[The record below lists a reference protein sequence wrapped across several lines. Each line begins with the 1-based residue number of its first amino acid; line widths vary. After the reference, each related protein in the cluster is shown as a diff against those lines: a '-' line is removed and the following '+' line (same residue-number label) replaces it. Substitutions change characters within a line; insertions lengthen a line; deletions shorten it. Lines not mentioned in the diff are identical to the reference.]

1 MRTFWRFFPTAASLM
16 PRLLSLSTLLL
27 ARSLQ
32 MPELLIESAGIYV
45 VAQMQAVETSA
56 AGNSH
61 RGNGA
66 ATPPPV
72 KAASPTVL
80 TTARETMPPKAK
92 G

>member
-32 MPELLIESAGIYV
+32 MAELLIESAGIYV

-56 AGNSH
+56 G
-61 RGNGA
+61 
-66 ATPPPV
+66 
-72 KAASPTVL
+72 
-80 TTARETMPPKAK
+80 K
-92 G
+92 GLCPLLLLRRLFGRR